1 MKKIVLIFI
10 ISYLN
15 AAELENISVQLLW
28 KHQFESAGFYM
39 AKEKG
44 FYKDIGLNVTLK
56 EYSPKIDVVKDVI
69 NQKSDFAV
77 GSSSIILDRI
87 NGLDVY
93 LLMPFLQKSPLVIM
107 TKKRTDINKLSDLK
121 NKRVMLA
128 DSQISMAS
136 LNSMFKVNN
145 INKDDYI
152 LINHSFNINDLMDNK
167 VDGMSVY
174 LSNEPYYLIKDN
186 MDYKIFNPTDYGF
199 NFYENILFT
208 SKKLLNSNP
217 KLVEKFYE
225 ATLKGWKYA
234 YNNIDETV
242 KIIYSN
248 YNTQNKS
255 IEHLLFEAKELKKL
269 SHFGFND
276 FTKFKPEVLNQ
287 MIQSFYLLNLTDKV
301 INIDEFLYPN
311 SIFKENRIDLTTFIR
326 ILSICILCFLG
337 FYFWNRQLV
346 NMHRKIQ
353 INQEKLL
360 LVFNNV
366 GQGFLSFKN
375 DFLIQN
381 EYSKECVNIFEM
393 NIVNQNI
400 SELLFENRDKQIF
413 FRKTLLLALYEHNN
427 IRRKSYLSLLPKI
440 VCLKSKILKLEYSIA
455 DDNIFVLVLTDI
467 TKVKKLEEK
476 VFNEKKN
483 LKMIVS
489 IVSEPLLFNEL
500 INDYENF
507 IFNELDISDIHSLYQ
522 IVHTFKGNFSQFFMD
537 DIVES
542 LHNFENLLLDVI
554 NKKEDVKI
562 QEYDFKTIY
571 NKNKNMLIKSI
582 GNDIFQYDSQVKLDR
597 LDILDLE
604 NKVKRFIENNGSTKE
619 CDEIYS
625 IIRNLSKHNL
635 YSLLKPYKFFVS
647 NLALKLNKE
656 IEELILVGKKEIFVD
671 AKFKPFIKSLMHV
684 FRNALDHGIEYSE
697 ERLKL
702 NKPEKA
708 IILCEFKE
716 EKNYLTII
724 IKDDGKGIDVDRI
737 CTKAFEFGLDLS
749 SLSESEILEI
759 IFYKNISAKDIASS
773 VSGRGIGLSVVLSE
787 VEKLNGKI
795 SITTKKNEG
804 VTFEFKIPKN

>member
-255 IEHLLFEAKELKKL
+255 IEHLLFE
-269 SHFGFND
+269 
-276 FTKFKPEVLNQ
+276 
-287 MIQSFYLLNLTDKV
+287 
-301 INIDEFLYPN
+301 
-311 SIFKENRIDLTTFIR
+311 
-326 ILSICILCFLG
+326 
-337 FYFWNRQLV
+337 
-346 NMHRKIQ
+346 
-353 INQEKLL
+353 
-360 LVFNNV
+360 
-366 GQGFLSFKN
+366 
-375 DFLIQN
+375 
-381 EYSKECVNIFEM
+381 
-393 NIVNQNI
+393 
-400 SELLFENRDKQIF
+400 
-413 FRKTLLLALYEHNN
+413 
-427 IRRKSYLSLLPKI
+427 PK
-440 VCLKSKILKLEYSIA
+440 
-455 DDNIFVLVLTDI
+455 
-467 TKVKKLEEK
+467 
-476 VFNEKKN
+476 
-483 LKMIVS
+483 
-489 IVSEPLLFNEL
+489 
-500 INDYENF
+500 
-507 IFNELDISDIHSLYQ
+507 
-522 IVHTFKGNFSQFFMD
+522 
-537 DIVES
+537 
-542 LHNFENLLLDVI
+542 
-554 NKKEDVKI
+554 
-562 QEYDFKTIY
+562 
-571 NKNKNMLIKSI
+571 
-582 GNDIFQYDSQVKLDR
+582 
-597 LDILDLE
+597 
-604 NKVKRFIENNGSTKE
+604 
-619 CDEIYS
+619 
-625 IIRNLSKHNL
+625 
-635 YSLLKPYKFFVS
+635 
-647 NLALKLNKE
+647 
-656 IEELILVGKKEIFVD
+656 
-671 AKFKPFIKSLMHV
+671 
-684 FRNALDHGIEYSE
+684 
-697 ERLKL
+697 
-702 NKPEKA
+702 
-708 IILCEFKE
+708 
-716 EKNYLTII
+716 
-724 IKDDGKGIDVDRI
+724 
-737 CTKAFEFGLDLS
+737 
-749 SLSESEILEI
+749 
-759 IFYKNISAKDIASS
+759 
-773 VSGRGIGLSVVLSE
+773 
-787 VEKLNGKI
+787 
-795 SITTKKNEG
+795 
-804 VTFEFKIPKN
+804 